1 MSDNGDARDT
11 AMIPADGSERNHCM
25 SRGQQGNSP
34 AFDASLGPGCRTE
47 TWSHTLHS
55 VLYPHLALHL
65 VGVTCLSLVL
75 WKALAVGVLASVF
88 LAGALHYKS
97 CWL

>member
-1 MSDNGDARDT
+1 MSDMGDTRDT
-11 AMIPADGSERNHCM
+11 AVIPGDESVRNRCM
-25 SRGQQGNSP
+25 SSGQEGNSP

-47 TWSHTLHS
+47 TWSLTSCTAL
-55 VLYPHLALHL
+55 PRLALHL
-65 VGVTCLSLVL
+65 LGVTCLSLVL
-75 WKALAVGVLASVF
+75 WKALAVGVLAWVF